1 VEQPDKTGTEIPTK
15 ALTVNW
21 NTDEITF
28 AWSPDSPSSEEDAPP
43 ESVVQEELGTDFP
56 VEEEV
61 EEDEPVNPEDI
72 MTDEEAEDL
81 LKETIVNPDGNIDY
95 MAFVK
100 NLFQNL

>member
-1 VEQPDKTGTEIPTK
+1 MGTLEAFRVFDKERTGFISRTELKQVLVSMGET
-15 ALTVNW
+15 
-21 NTDEITF
+21 
-28 AWSPDSPSSEEDAPP
+28 
-43 ESVVQEELGTDFP
+43 
-56 VEEEV
+56 
-61 EEDEPVNPEDI
+61 

>member
-1 VEQPDKTGTEIPTK
+1 MGTLEAFRVFDKERTGFISRTELKQVLVTMGE
-15 ALTVNW
+15 T
-21 NTDEITF
+21 
-28 AWSPDSPSSEEDAPP
+28 
-43 ESVVQEELGTDFP
+43 
-56 VEEEV
+56 
-61 EEDEPVNPEDI
+61 